1 MENFG
6 CGQNFRP
13 RKSNFFIAGV
23 SSMAEKLMIFTS
35 VGACGV
41 GPGTKKDRHVD
52 AVVAVVVVDHS
63 EVVDF
68 VLLGNV
74 MMEWRFSLS
83 EYDFCYCC
91 CCCSCCSC
99 CDCCY

>member
-13 RKSNFFIAGV
+13 RNSSFFIAGE
-23 SSMAEKLMIFTS
+23 SSMEEKLMIFTS

-41 GPGTKKDRHVD
+41 GPGTKKDRHFD
-52 AVVAVVVVDHS
+52 AVVAVVVDHS

-74 MMEWRFSLS
+74 VMEWRFSLS

-91 CCCSCCSC
+91 CCCCCSC
-99 CDCCY
+99 CY